1 MPVSVSSEY
10 LNVPGGFI
18 NLETY
23 DGGGSGIPL
32 LYVHGGPGGNC
43 ESFRPMAERLA
54 ETRKVYL
61 YNQLGSDEAGH
72 TGEESL
78 WSIDRYME
86 ALGQVISSL
95 KVEKL
100 HLLGRSWGGMLAAE
114 HVLSVKD
121 SPVVSITAM
130 SPFFSTRLWLAD
142 AKKRLAEMGG
152 EYLHTV
158 VESES
163 SIYFDGA
170 AYRDTVRAYNLR
182 YQCRE
187 DEIARLGPRFSKAVQ
202 PKSPAGMKVY
212 RYMWGP
218 GEFTCT
224 GVLREMDITGRLPQI
239 KLRVL
244 FLCGEYD
251 QVLPKTCEYYRSLIP
266 GSRMAIIP
274 NASQTQFLENPDLFY
289 NTLMQFLRG
298 F

>member
-1 MPVSVSSEY
+1 MPVSVKSEY
-10 LNVPGGFI
+10 LDVPGGFV
-18 NLETY
+18 NVETY

-43 ESFRPMAERLA
+43 ESFKPMAERLA
-54 ETRKVYL
+54 EGRNVYL
-61 YNQLGSDEAGH
+61 YNQLGSDDAKH
-72 TGEESL
+72 TGDDSL
-78 WSIDRYME
+78 WNIDRYVE
-86 ALGQVISSL
+86 SLGRVISSL
-95 KVEKL
+95 NVRKL

-114 HVLSVKD
+114 HVLRVKD
-121 SPVVSITAM
+121 SPVASITAM
-130 SPFFSTRLWLAD
+130 SPFFSTRLWIAD

-152 EYLHTV
+152 DALRTV

-170 AYRDTVRAYNLR
+170 AYRDVVRAYNMR

-187 DEIARLGPRFSKAVQ
+187 DEIAMLGSRFSKAVQ
-202 PKSPAGMKVY
+202 PKSTTGMKVY

-224 GVLREMDITGRLPQI
+224 GTLKDMDMTAGLPRI
-239 KLRVL
+239 KVRVL
-244 FLCGEYD
+244 FLCGEFD
-251 QVLPKTCEYYRSLIP
+251 QVKAETCEYYRSLIP

-274 NASQTQFLENPDLFY
+274 HASQTQFLENAEVFY
-289 NTLMQFLRG
+289 NTLTQFLNG

>member
-1 MPVSVSSEY
+1 MPVTVKSEY
-10 LNVPGGFI
+10 LNVPGGFV

-43 ESFRPMAERLA
+43 ESFKPMAVRLA
-54 ETRKVYL
+54 ETRNVYM

-72 TGEESL
+72 TGDAEL
-78 WSIDRYME
+78 WNTERYIE
-86 ALGQVISSL
+86 ALGVVISSL
-95 KVEKL
+95 NVKKL
-100 HLLGRSWGGMLAAE
+100 HLLGRSWGAMLSVE
-114 HVLSVKD
+114 HVLYVPA

-130 SPFFSTRLWLAD
+130 SQFFSTRLWIAD
-142 AKKRLAEMGG
+142 AKKRLAEMGAQAAQ
-152 EYLHTV
+152 TV
-158 VESES
+158 AESES
-163 SIYFDGA
+163 SIYFDGT
-170 AYRDTVRAYNLR
+170 AYNDVVRAYNMR

-187 DEIARLGPRFSKAVQ
+187 DEIAKLGPLYSKAVR
-202 PKSPAGMKVY
+202 PKTTTGMKVY
-212 RYMWGP
+212 RHMWGP

-224 GVLREMDITGRLPQI
+224 GVLKNMDITPKLPMV

-244 FLCGEYD
+244 LLCGEYD

-274 NASQTQFLENPDLFY
+274 DASQTQFLENPKIFY
-289 NTLMQFLRG
+289 NTLSQFLNG